1 MITRQRVG
9 NRYTPPAE
17 SPVQSQK
24 HEVTLLQTDTGQ
36 LPSLRTLALPPLLA
50 VLISLGSGCSDK
62 QPADSAQDQAPEA
75 PATQQAGHE
84 TRPPAADP
92 EAAVEAESV
101 VATAADGESIYK
113 QACVSC
119 HATGVANAPK
129 LGDTAAWAPRL
140 EKGNDALFESVKN
153 GLNVMPPRG
162 GCMNCSDEELRSA
175 MEYMVAQ
182 SS

>member
-1 MITRQRVG
+1 M
-9 NRYTPPAE
+9 
-17 SPVQSQK
+17 
-24 HEVTLLQTDTGQ
+24 QTDTGQ
-36 LPSLRTLALPPLLA
+36 LPSPRTLALLPLLA

-62 QPADSAQDQAPEA
+62 QPAESAQDQASETSAIQPAGQEA
-75 PATQQAGHE
+75 
-84 TRPPAADP
+84 RPPAAEP
-92 EAAVEAESV
+92 EAVVEAEGV
-101 VATAADGESIYK
+101 VAATADGESIYK

-119 HATGVANAPK
+119 HATGVANAPR
-129 LGDTAAWAPRL
+129 LGDAAAWAPRI

-162 GCMNCSDEELRSA
+162 GCMKCSDEALRSA